1 MCRAASITS
10 VGDRDR
16 PSERVVEQRL
26 RNRAI
31 EALQTLAEGDEGVR
45 TWGYGEYINEFFDTI
60 DDDSAWLWREWST
73 FTPAEVT
80 ALDKVQRA
88 LLDACAATP
97 RISSDEEFV
106 ASGWPRRIEPVAAAA
121 LELMQSRGRFRE
133 DGEEDAPSCTS

>member
-1 MCRAASITS
+1 M
-10 VGDRDR
+10 GDQDR

-31 EALQTLAEGDEGVR
+31 EALETLVEGDEGVR

-60 DDDSAWLWREWST
+60 DDGGAWLWREWST

-106 ASGWPRRIEPVAAAA
+106 ASGWPRRIKPVAAAA

-133 DGEEDAPSCTS
+133 DREEDVPSRAS

>member
-1 MCRAASITS
+1 M
-10 VGDRDR
+10 GDQDR

-31 EALQTLAEGDEGVR
+31 EALETLVEGDEGVR
-45 TWGYGEYINEFFDTI
+45 RWGYGDYVNEFFDTI
-60 DDDSAWLWREWST
+60 DDDGAWRWREWST

-88 LLDACAATP
+88 LLEACAATP

-106 ASGWPRRIEPVAAAA
+106 ASGWPRRIKPVAAVA

-133 DGEEDAPSCTS
+133 DREEDVPSRTS

>member
-1 MCRAASITS
+1 M
-10 VGDRDR
+10 GDQDR

-31 EALQTLAEGDEGVR
+31 EALETLAQGDEGVR
-45 TWGYGEYINEFFDTI
+45 QWGYGDYINEFFDTV
-60 DDDSAWLWREWST
+60 DDDGAWRWREWST

-88 LLDACAATP
+88 LVDACAATP

-121 LELMQSRGRFRE
+121 LELMQSRGRYRE
-133 DGEEDAPSCTS
+133 DRVEDVPSRTS